1 MTLLRIMTIVGARPQ
16 FVKAAV
22 VSRAI
27 RENGTLSEVMVH
39 TGQHFDPAM
48 SEVFFRELDIPE
60 PAYHLHVHG
69 GPHGEMTGRMMMA
82 LEPVVANE
90 KPDWVVVYGDTNST
104 LAGALIAAK
113 LHIPIAHVEAGLR
126 SFNRTMPE
134 EVNRVVTD
142 HLSDRLFCPTETA
155 CMHLESE
162 GITQGVEV
170 VGDVMYDMLLQVQ
183 PELEARARS
192 LLSTYGVSPH
202 GYLLLTVHRPA
213 NTDDSDAMGRIVQ
226 ALNRLDMP
234 VIFPLHPRTSKLIK
248 KYDITW
254 GNHIRFIEP
263 VGYLDML
270 ALEKSAHRVLTDSG
284 GVQKEAFL
292 LGVPCVT
299 LREETE
305 WIETVESGWN
315 ILAGCR
321 TNAILEAVNRPEP
334 DVCVI
339 NPFGKGDAALRI
351 ARGL

>member
-1 MTLLRIMTIVGARPQ
+1 M
-16 FVKAAV
+16 
-22 VSRAI
+22 
-27 RENGTLSEVMVH
+27 
-39 TGQHFDPAM
+39 
-48 SEVFFRELDIPE
+48 
-60 PAYHLHVHG
+60 
-69 GPHGEMTGRMMMA
+69 
-82 LEPVVANE
+82 
-90 KPDWVVVYGDTNST
+90 
-104 LAGALIAAK
+104 
-113 LHIPIAHVEAGLR
+113 
-126 SFNRTMPE
+126 
-134 EVNRVVTD
+134 
-142 HLSDRLFCPTETA
+142 
-155 CMHLESE
+155 
-162 GITQGVEV
+162 
-170 VGDVMYDMLLQVQ
+170 
-183 PELEARARS
+183 
-192 LLSTYGVSPH
+192 
-202 GYLLLTVHRPA
+202 HRPA

>member
-1 MTLLRIMTIVGARPQ
+1 VRVASIVGARPQ
-16 FVKAAV
+16 FIKLAPVSAAL
-22 VSRAI
+22 RQLHQEI
-27 RENGTLSEVMVH
+27 IIH
-39 TGQHFDPAM
+39 TGQHYDYRMSAQFFDELAIPVPDYNL
-48 SEVFFRELDIPE
+48 EVGSGSHAVQTARMLESLEQVLMRE
-60 PAYHLHVHG
+60 H
-69 GPHGEMTGRMMMA
+69 
-82 LEPVVANE
+82 
-90 KPDWVVVYGDTNST
+90 PDRVMVYGDTNST
-104 LAGALIAAK
+104 LAGALVAAK
-113 LHIPIAHVEAGLR
+113 LHIPVAHVEAGLR